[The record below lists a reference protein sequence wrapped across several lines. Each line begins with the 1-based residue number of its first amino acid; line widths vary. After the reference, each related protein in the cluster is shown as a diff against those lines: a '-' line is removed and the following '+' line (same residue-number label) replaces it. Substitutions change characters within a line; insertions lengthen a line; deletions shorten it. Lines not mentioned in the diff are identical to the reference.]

1 MNRTTSGSAATILV
15 SFLLLFAAGAGWSF
29 AGEKSG
35 DICRQVTAEQLSKLY
50 RKPLYPSEHGNGC
63 MWSKKP
69 GGMAYLDI
77 NVHEYQKD
85 IRQYFN
91 KEMPSHIKLEKITD
105 LGDDGLMTVVEGC
118 LGVIVVKKGDR
129 VMQSAVTF
137 LEIEPKSDKQK
148 VLWDIYRN
156 VLKRLK

>member
-1 MNRTTSGSAATILV
+1 MNRAIFGNAVIVLV
-15 SFLLLFAAGAGWSF
+15 GFLLLIAAGAGWSY
-29 AGEKSG
+29 AGEKQG
-35 DICRQVTAEQLSKLY
+35 DICRQVTAEKLSKLY
-50 RKPLYPSEHGNGC
+50 RKPLYPSEHSHGC

-77 NVHEYQKD
+77 NVHEYHKD

-118 LGVIVVKKGDR
+118 LGMIVVKKRNR

-137 LEIEPKSDKQK
+137 LDIKPESDKQK